1 MNMPTETPIYI
12 AGHRGLIGSALV
24 RRLTAAGPRHL
35 ITCDRSALDL
45 TDASATNAFFAETRP
60 EYVVLAAGRVG
71 GIVENQ
77 QFPADFITSN
87 LAIQLNVVQAARRH
101 GVRRLILL
109 GSSCMSPR
117 DCPQPMEEHTLLSGP
132 LEPTSLAY
140 AIAKLA
146 GVQLC
151 LACNLQDGEQ
161 CFIPLIPN
169 SAYGPHD
176 NFDLGSGHVLASLI
190 RRFVE
195 AAQQGAPSVTLWGSG
210 RPRREFVF
218 ADDIADACLQLLS
231 RDISKL
237 ELPVNLGSGVDYS
250 IAELAGK
257 IAGFVGYTG
266 NVVWDSSKPDG
277 APQKLL
283 DSSRLRDWGWQAAT
297 GLDAGLHET
306 IAWYR
311 SNHVQEEQACTHQ

>member
-1 MNMPTETPIYI
+1 MSMHDETPIYI
-12 AGHRGLIGSALV
+12 AGHRGLIGSAVV
-24 RRLTAAGPRHL
+24 RRLTAAGHRRL
-35 ITCDRSALDL
+35 LTRDRSALDL
-45 TDASATNAFFAETRP
+45 TDGAATDAFFTEFKP

-71 GIVENQ
+71 GIVENR

-109 GSSCMSPR
+109 GSSCMYPR
-117 DCPQPMEEHTLLSGP
+117 ECPQPMAESALLTGQP
-132 LEPTSLAY
+132 EPTSLAY

-151 LACNLQDGEQ
+151 LACNQQDGEPR
-161 CFIPLIPN
+161 FIPLIPN

-176 NFDLGSGHVLASLI
+176 NFDLGSGHVLAALI

-195 AAQQGAPSVTLWGSG
+195 AAHQSAPSVTLWGTG

-218 ADDIADACLQLLS
+218 VDDIADACLQLLS
-231 RDISKL
+231 QDVSGL

-250 IAELAGK
+250 IAELADK
-257 IAGFVGYTG
+257 IAGLVGYAG
-266 NVVWDSSKPDG
+266 QIVWDSGKPDG

-283 DSSRLRDWGWQAAT
+283 DSRRLRDWGWQAAT
-297 GLDAGLHET
+297 SLDAGLRAT

-311 SNHVQEEQACTHQ
+311 NNCMPEGTA